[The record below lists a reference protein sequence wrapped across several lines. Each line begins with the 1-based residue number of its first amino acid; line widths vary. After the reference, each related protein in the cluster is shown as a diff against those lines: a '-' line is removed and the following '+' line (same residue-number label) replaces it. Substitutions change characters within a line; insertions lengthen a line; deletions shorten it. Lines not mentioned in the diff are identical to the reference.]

1 MILFLLHEINV
12 SIGNIGTITILFYGT
27 KLYVALHMYISK
39 EARMDVR
46 SFLGKKY
53 KYSDN
58 ILRASNVKGALFKF
72 ALKKCH
78 TRQEPLPEV
87 LPASSLLGSP
97 QILMD

>member
-1 MILFLLHEINV
+1 
-12 SIGNIGTITILFYGT
+12 
-27 KLYVALHMYISK
+27 MYIWK

-58 ILRASNVKGALFKF
+58 ILRASNEKGALFKF

-78 TRQEPLPEV
+78 TRQGTLPEV
-87 LPASSLLGSP
+87 LPASSLLGLLKSYR
-97 QILMD
+97 